1 VRDALARPAFKAFEI
16 QTKERWDMN
25 SKQNRDLRMQWN
37 KKGIFACA
45 LAAGIACGGWL
56 LAPANTPAADGEG
69 EQAVMQADHALA
81 DAIGKADKS
90 AAGKLLDSDFAWT
103 DGDGQTLDKAK
114 TLENLS
120 ALATD
125 SQGET
130 DIKTIHYSQLEI
142 VAGTRH
148 NDRFVRIWVKR
159 PAGWR
164 AFVDMDTPIP
174 PEARGGG
181 EGIGGQGRDG
191 ECVNPC
197 KTVPYTPKTENEK
210 ACLAEWQL
218 TKVDEWKALGDDWGN
233 HVADEFEIINN
244 GSIRNKPERVAIALK
259 AEKTGARSP
268 GAPILS
274 MNMYDFGDTVMMIS
288 KHVPYQGG
296 KPYSNVRVFVHRDN
310 HWLISWSQQTTIQ
323 AAAPLPGAAGM
334 K

>member
-1 VRDALARPAFKAFEI
+1 
-16 QTKERWDMN
+16 MN
-25 SKQNRDLRMQWN
+25 LKSSMQWH
-37 KKGIFACA
+37 KKEIFVCV

-56 LAPANTPAADGEG
+56 LAPASTTAADGED

-90 AAGKLLDSDFAWT
+90 AVGKLLDSDFSWT
-103 DGDGQTLDKAK
+103 DGDGKTLDKAK

-120 ALATD
+120 ALATA
-125 SQGET
+125 SQGEA
-130 DIKTIHYSQLEI
+130 DIKTIPYTQLEI
-142 VAGTRH
+142 VSGTRH
-148 NDRFVRIWVKR
+148 NARFVRIWVKR

-164 AFVDMDTPIP
+164 AFVDMDTPMP

-181 EGIGGQGRDG
+181 QGNGGGRSGD
-191 ECVNPC
+191 CVNPC
-197 KTVPYTPKTENEK
+197 KTVPYTPKTESEK
-210 ACLAEWQL
+210 ACLAEWQV

-233 HVADEFEIINN
+233 HVADEFQIINN
-244 GSIRNKPERVAIALK
+244 GSSRNKAERVAIALK
-259 AEKTGARSP
+259 AQKTGAASP

-296 KPYSNVRVFVHRDN
+296 KPYYNVRVFVHRDN

-323 AAAPLPGAAGM
+323 AAAPLPGAAGLR
-334 K
+334 